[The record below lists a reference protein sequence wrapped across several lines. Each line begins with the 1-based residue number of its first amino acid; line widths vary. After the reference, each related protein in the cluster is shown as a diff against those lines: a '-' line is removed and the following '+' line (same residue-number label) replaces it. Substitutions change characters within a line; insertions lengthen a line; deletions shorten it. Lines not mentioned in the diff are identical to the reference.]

1 MLYCFTFHHLYLLS
15 VLKKFKQFPGA
26 SQDSS
31 FDVTAIH
38 DNSNCNS
45 PSMNDI
51 SCDGWSCCGNP
62 ELRPLLHILV
72 ESSCLQEIT
81 VYDTLV

>member
-51 SCDGWSCCGNP
+51 SCDGWSYFGDYIRRGDSNNRV
-62 ELRPLLHILV
+62 LY
-72 ESSCLQEIT
+72 
-81 VYDTLV
+81 YDEVRG